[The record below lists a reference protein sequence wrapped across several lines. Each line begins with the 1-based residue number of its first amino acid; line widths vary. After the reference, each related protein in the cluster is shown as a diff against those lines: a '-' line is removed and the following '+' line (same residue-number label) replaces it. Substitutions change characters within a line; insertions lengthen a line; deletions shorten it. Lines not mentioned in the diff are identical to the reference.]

1 MIGQLASVTGG
12 TGMQRTDQRE
22 RAAIIPTSAQ
32 LTLQKLG
39 GKKRVG
45 VDVRSEADF
54 IKVLDRGIPLD
65 ALAALIE
72 KSLSAEEVERLII
85 PRRTLSH
92 RKARNQPLSRA
103 ESERALRVA
112 SILSQAE
119 QTFANRDKAHIWL
132 RRSTSAL
139 GGRRPIDL
147 LDSEPGARLVEQLLY
162 RIGHGIAA

>member
-1 MIGQLASVTGG
+1 MRQLARSAVVKHTGRSEAE
-12 TGMQRTDQRE
+12 RTP
-22 RAAIIPTSAQ
+22 IPRLAFE
-32 LTLQKLG
+32 KLG
-39 GKKRVG
+39 GEKLTG

-54 IKVLDRGIPLD
+54 IELLGRGLPLE
-65 ALAALIE
+65 ALSELTKE
-72 KSLSAEEVERLII
+72 SLSAEEVEKLII

-112 SILSQAE
+112 SILAQAE
-119 QTFANRDKAHIWL
+119 QTFANKGKARAWL
-132 RRSTSAL
+132 RRQTSAL

-147 LDSEPGARLVEQLLY
+147 LDCEPGARLVEQLLY

>member
-1 MIGQLASVTGG
+1 MEH
-12 TGMQRTDQRE
+12 TD
-22 RAAIIPTSAQ
+22 RAEPTPIARTSAQ
-32 LTLQKLG
+32 LALQKLG
-39 GKKRVG
+39 GEKLVG

-54 IKVLDRGIPLD
+54 IAVLDRGIPLG
-65 ALAALIE
+65 ALSELTKE
-72 KSLSAEEVERLII
+72 SLSAEEVERLII

-92 RKARNQPLSRA
+92 RKARNQRLSRA

-119 QTFANRDKAHIWL
+119 QTFANKDKAHLWL
-132 RRSTSAL
+132 RRPTSAL

-147 LDSEPGARLVEQLLY
+147 LDCEPGARLVEQLLY

>member
-1 MIGQLASVTGG
+1 MH
-12 TGMQRTDQRE
+12 RTDPPEQ
-22 RAAIIPTSAQ
+22 APIALTPAQ

-39 GKKRVG
+39 GEQLVG

-54 IKVLDRGIPLD
+54 IDVLDRGIPLG
-65 ALAALIE
+65 ALSALTE
-72 KSLSAEEVERLII
+72 ESLSAEEVERLII

-92 RKARNQPLSRA
+92 RKARNQPLNRV

-119 QTFANRDKAHIWL
+119 QTFANRDKAHRWL
-132 RRSTSAL
+132 RRPTSAL

-147 LDSEPGARLVEQLLY
+147 LNCEPGARLVEQLLY